1 MGDAMIDRDRLEV
14 FRASSRVSSRQA
26 ELGESSLPWSHVPAD
41 QVRPRKWK
49 DIASTVVTVA
59 KMTLLSRAA
68 ERHSEEEIVAA
79 SETIQNAVHA
89 LIDCYDR
96 GDARSRTAR
105 YVTFQQRRQQNA
117 AATQIQAV
125 QRGMNTRNTRRRVCQ
140 DKEQNAAAAKIQAV
154 QRGKNVRR
162 STEDRKRHEPTVVL
176 AVQAQLTTELR
187 LKPEAAQMHNDV
199 GRRSFLF
206 PCAMN
211 QQFQAQRSMTPS
223 SSSLFLGHGMAS
235 SIVGHGMDNSGRSM
249 TMTPTRHMTR
259 HISLKI
265 TKPASTPRTI
275 SASRMLSLTH
285 VLMLLDSQEEV
296 PPPKF
301 CLPENRVASSVAA
314 STVVSASGGPVSLED
329 PMDTGKCPK
338 CKCPGHFHF
347 IMGLDTAC
355 THLARSLIGS
365 RTLKDALASGSQG
378 YVKKHHALSKC
389 GPSRPL
395 MPEEANDILE
405 GWGADMREQQDW
417 AAAAVYEAN
426 GLADFAV
433 V

>member
-1 MGDAMIDRDRLEV
+1 
-14 FRASSRVSSRQA
+14 
-26 ELGESSLPWSHVPAD
+26 
-41 QVRPRKWK
+41 
-49 DIASTVVTVA
+49 
-59 KMTLLSRAA
+59 
-68 ERHSEEEIVAA
+68 
-79 SETIQNAVHA
+79 
-89 LIDCYDR
+89 
-96 GDARSRTAR
+96 
-105 YVTFQQRRQQNA
+105 
-117 AATQIQAV
+117 
-125 QRGMNTRNTRRRVCQ
+125 
-140 DKEQNAAAAKIQAV
+140 
-154 QRGKNVRR
+154 
-162 STEDRKRHEPTVVL
+162 
-176 AVQAQLTTELR
+176 
-187 LKPEAAQMHNDV
+187 
-199 GRRSFLF
+199 
-206 PCAMN
+206 
-211 QQFQAQRSMTPS
+211 
-223 SSSLFLGHGMAS
+223 
-235 SIVGHGMDNSGRSM
+235 
-249 TMTPTRHMTR
+249 
-259 HISLKI
+259 
-265 TKPASTPRTI
+265 
-275 SASRMLSLTH
+275 
-285 VLMLLDSQEEV
+285 MLLDSQEEV

-433 V
+433 VASYACVQSVYGTSVEERWDVSYRLALKDLRPGAPQVGVWVVTLPGNSLAPNEKQDLFASKIPGFRPART